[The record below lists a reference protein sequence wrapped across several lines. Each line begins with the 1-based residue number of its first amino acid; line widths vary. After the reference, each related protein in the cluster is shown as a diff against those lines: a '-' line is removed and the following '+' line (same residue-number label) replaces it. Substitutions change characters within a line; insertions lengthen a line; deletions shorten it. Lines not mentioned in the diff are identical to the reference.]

1 MGGHLLTHSPST
13 VAAVGSSNGDTGR
26 LVLAALAAQ
35 GKGERTRR
43 RISAAAVESVGE
55 KVRNYLITPK
65 LVRLW
70 LKHGRTGCWVGI
82 QLTDN
87 LIVVMSNEL
96 G

>member
-1 MGGHLLTHSPST
+1 MVLVANPLLFNQAKGAEGDWCWRLLLT
-13 VAAVGSSNGDTGR
+13 
-26 LVLAALAAQ
+26 Q

-87 LIVVMSNEL
+87 SIVVMSNEL

>member
-1 MGGHLLTHSPST
+1 MLT
-13 VAAVGSSNGDTGR
+13 
-26 LVLAALAAQ
+26 Q

-43 RISAAAVESVGE
+43 RISAAAVESVGK